1 MIDDDSLGHVEW
13 RKSSFSGGGGQGGG
27 NCVEIAHLAD
37 GRIAVRN
44 STHPEKGA
52 VLFTRAEM
60 DSWFTGVKAGEFD
73 PSRFVTDRSQ
83 RWDDG
88 AALVASY

>member
-37 GRIAVRN
+37 GRIAVRH
-44 STHPEKGA
+44 STHPEKGP
-52 VLFTRAEM
+52 VLFARAEM
-60 DSWFTGVKAGEFD
+60 EAWLTDVKAGEFD
-73 PSRFVTDRSQ
+73 PARFVTDRNQ
-83 RWDDG
+83 PRDG
-88 AALVASY
+88 ESALAAGY